1 MKTRSLCFGVLVL
14 AACLV
19 VTGCGGNR
27 VGQSLADYV
36 NKEVLPVSELE
47 QRALASYASVV
58 GKNYTSDE
66 AVYEALKNDVLP
78 LYKRFLDGL
87 KQVHPTEKEVRRLHG
102 ILVSGAESMY
112 EGFRL
117 KMIGIEQKDESII
130 RAGNS
135 KIEKGRKE
143 NVRWRKELVALAEKN
158 KVGMKEKK
166 EGKEKKTED
175 GGQKTEG
182 EEKKSDK

>member
-1 MKTRSLCFGVLVL
+1 MSKRYLVIGYWLLVIGLL
-14 AACLV
+14 AV
-19 VTGCGGNR
+19 GCGGNQ

-36 NKEVLPVSELE
+36 NNEVLPISELE
-47 QRALASYASVV
+47 RRALASYASVV

-87 KQVHPTEKEVRRLHG
+87 KRVHPTDKEVRGLHG
-102 ILVSGAESMY
+102 VLLSGAESMY

-117 KMIGIEQKDESII
+117 KMIGLEQKDESII

-135 KIEKGRKE
+135 KIEKGRAE
-143 NVRWRKELVALAEKN
+143 NVRWRKELVALAEKH
-158 KVGMKEKK
+158 KVGMKEDKK
-166 EGKEKKTED
+166 KTTED
-175 GGQKTEG
+175 GGQTTVDGKQTTE
-182 EEKKSDK
+182 D